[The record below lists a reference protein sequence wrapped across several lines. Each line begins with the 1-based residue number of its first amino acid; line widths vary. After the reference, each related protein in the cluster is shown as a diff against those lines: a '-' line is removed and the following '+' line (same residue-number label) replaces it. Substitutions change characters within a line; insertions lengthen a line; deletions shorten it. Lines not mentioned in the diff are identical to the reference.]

1 MVETPGFGEGNI
13 NVLIQEMNG
22 VLKEDVKTA
31 NVLLILVKAT
41 TTPTFNE
48 AMTKMLRE
56 FTVMFGKT
64 MWNTTMIGVR

>member
-1 MVETPGFGEGNI
+1 MVETPGFGEGNT
-13 NVLIQEMNG
+13 NALIQEMKG

-31 NVLLILVKAT
+31 NVLLLLVKAT
-41 TTPTFNE
+41 NTQFNE

-56 FTVMFGKT
+56 FTLLFGQT